1 MDFNNELKD
10 LFDNTVDKDTNV
22 QIENIN
28 KCVDMVFSYISQGYQ
43 QSRESIQYAINQLE
57 RVPRKAMVILLYRA
71 MDFIRSISKRFHTN
85 NSPSLEYF
93 DQNVSKQLFDLLLA
107 KISSETSGLINIT
120 QAKPGICQKLNL
132 SERKKIV
139 GYSVDFVHTL
149 GLRTSWNR
157 DIINFLA
164 MTQVIMHSICQ
175 NDKIMDLFFNW
186 NGNILDRLNTSSQFQ
201 TARDFAESLIIV
213 GHQEGF
219 IAEAYL
225 DASRAY
231 IGGGNALAGLLYLN
245 IALLDLCSR
254 SEIRQELA
262 FDIVWQILKI
272 MRVAYVNNQSFID
285 ELLII
290 YEKLNMDD
298 YHTLSIYYTA
308 FTIGVAFDAD
318 ATANK
323 IEIFLNKK
331 REAIFKNMQ
340 HSAVPWYT
348 LFKSI
353 QRCGGSDDYPMI
365 QYMTNLMRK
374 ELIKNENEELVNIC
388 ENKGNQT
395 KLLLEELVKLDST
408 RNSKDFGY
416 ASNRALLLAEN
427 VLDSAFVSENVAEY
441 ILAMRPKSDF
451 SFAMPEKQQEAMF
464 KKVDVVEPD
473 GEKCKLPYGE
483 TSKLIWLLQAENSDC
498 IMWIGHGTSNVFR
511 MTLLSNMYKFDELQ
525 TLNTIDANKLQK
537 DFFCKIKFDRTD
549 SSGFPKDQTELEK
562 ETEQI
567 YTGVQ
572 ACSLS
577 IPNIANRVFF
587 VKDLKFAAIPHQLII
602 DERSN
607 MFVGETHPT
616 ANVISTEFLIKSN
629 FNDPLPKS
637 FSKSYWSPLNKET
650 TFAIVRDSL
659 NDTFKKYKFSVDD
672 NDEPIQPLHADL
684 NVICV
689 HGSDNIS
696 ETEWFYAGGAPLV
709 NSDRL
714 IDVGKVLVLFTCH
727 SGSCTYQHFDN
738 AMHTIVKRYL
748 RMGYSSVVAPMWSLN
763 IEILPIWLD
772 TFMNVLNAGKYVVD
786 AVYQANMKVKEQF
799 VSPAAWACLHLFGNP
814 YTQIADEPILS
825 VTEGSGYPNNV

>member
-1 MDFNNELKD
+1 MDFKKQLKD
-10 LFDNTVDKDTNV
+10 LFDNTVDKGTDI

-28 KCVDMVFSYISQGYQ
+28 KCVDMVFGYISQGYP
-43 QSRESIQYAINQLE
+43 QSRECIQYVINQLE
-57 RVPRKAMVILLYRA
+57 RVPRKALVILLYRA
-71 MDFIRSISKRFHTN
+71 MDSIRNISSRFCTN
-85 NSPSLEYF
+85 KSSSLEYF
-93 DQNVSKQLFDLLLA
+93 DQDVSEQLFDQLLA
-107 KISSETSGLINIT
+107 KISSETSGLLNIT
-120 QAKPGICQKLNL
+120 QVKPEIIEKLNL
-132 SERKKIV
+132 GERKKIV
-139 GYSVDFVHTL
+139 GYCIDSVQIL
-149 GLRTSWNR
+149 GLKTSWNG
-157 DIINFLA
+157 DIIRFFA
-164 MTQVIMHSICQ
+164 MMEVVMYSICKK
-175 NDKIMDLFFNW
+175 DRVMDLFFNW
-186 NGNILDRLNTSSQFQ
+186 NCNILDRLNSSSQCQ
-201 TARDFAESLIIV
+201 SARDFAESLIII

-219 IAEAYL
+219 IAEAYF

-231 IGGGNALAGLLYLN
+231 TGGGNALAGLLYLN
-245 IALLDLCSR
+245 IALLDLDSR

-272 MRVAYVNNQSFID
+272 MRAAHVNKQSFID
-285 ELLII
+285 ELLVI

-298 YHTLSIYYTA
+298 YHALSIYYTA
-308 FTIGVAFDAD
+308 FTVGMAFDAN

-323 IEIFLNKK
+323 IENFLNIK

-353 QRCGGSDDYPMI
+353 QLCGGSDDYPMI
-365 QYMTNLMRK
+365 QYMTNLMRA
-374 ELIKNENEELVNIC
+374 ELVKNGNEELVNVC
-388 ENKGNQT
+388 ENKGNQA

-408 RNSKDFGY
+408 RNPKDFGY
-416 ASNRALLLAEN
+416 ASNKALLLAKN

-451 SFAMPEKQQEAMF
+451 SFAMPKKQQEALF
-464 KKVDVVEPD
+464 KKIDIVEPG
-473 GEKCKLPYGE
+473 GEKCTLPYGE
-483 TSKLIWLLQAENSDC
+483 IGILVRLLQAENSDC
-498 IMWIGHGTSNVFR
+498 IMWIGQGTSKTFR

-525 TLNTIDANKLQK
+525 ALNTVDANKLQK
-537 DFFCKIKFDRTD
+537 DFFSKIKFSRTD
-549 SSGFPKDQTELEK
+549 SSGFPKDITELK
-562 ETEQI
+562 NETEQV

-577 IPNIANRVFF
+577 IPNVANRVFF

-629 FNDPLPKS
+629 YNDPLPKE

-825 VTEGSGYPNNV
+825 VTED